1 MADEPR
7 RAEQTDA
14 TVQAVG
20 TLLGTGTLAVV
31 GLVMVGTVLALAA
44 GLRPLVDHGPA
55 LDPGTLLRDVVALR
69 PEGFLWVGL
78 LLTVTL
84 PAARVALALLGF
96 SRARDV
102 RAAGVA
108 LAVLCVLALSV
119 AIALVSR
126 PTL

>member
-1 MADEPR
+1 V
-7 RAEQTDA
+7 EQSDA

-20 TLLGTGTLAVV
+20 TLLGVGTLAVV
-31 GLVMVGTVLALAA
+31 GLVVVGTALVLAA
-44 GLRPLVDHGPA
+44 GLRPLVDRGPA
-55 LDPGTLLRDVVALR
+55 LVPGTLIRDLVTLR
-69 PEGFLWVGL
+69 PEGFLWLGL
-78 LLTVTL
+78 LLTVAL

-96 SRARDV
+96 ARARDV

-108 LAVLCVLALSV
+108 FAVLCVLAVSV